1 MGFDLL
7 KALRKVIQ
15 NMLRVFLEGL
25 FFCVGS
31 FFSAE
36 KKIASSGKKFDSEAA
51 QINFDSKKRL
61 RHFFSKLKKNFR
73 RYRLSASK
81 TSKKVTS
88 DVG

>member
-1 MGFDLL
+1 
-7 KALRKVIQ
+7 
-15 NMLRVFLEGL
+15 MLRVFGGFI
-25 FFCVGS
+25 FFERAH
-31 FFSAE
+31 FSPLK

-61 RHFFSKLKKNFR
+61 RHFFQKLKKNFR

-88 DVG
+88 NVG